1 MMGKRVYFKVKPEY
15 EGQVRYAFN
24 NKGEEQEIE
33 LIANELLTF
42 YELDHF
48 HVPYP
53 WVEQIFI
60 YPEKITTFFGVRF
73 LTEDCSEQV
82 QEKLQRRNE
91 K

>member
-1 MMGKRVYFKVKPEY
+1 MGKRVYFKVKPEY
-15 EGQVRYAFN
+15 EGQVRHAFN

-53 WVEQIFI
+53 WVEQIFV
-60 YPEKITTFFGVRF
+60 YPETVTTIFGARF
-73 LTEDCSEQV
+73 LVNEDTQ
-82 QEKLQRRNE
+82 QLQQQKQRRRE
-91 K
+91 QS